1 MHRQLDRL
9 QHKFKG
15 TSAEWESILSH
26 FLLPHQFDH
35 DHERNRA
42 LLQGV
47 RMVYVLNNAA
57 LKLSIRQDV
66 QGIKVS
72 CTMPRNEIHSN
83 ELR

>member
-1 MHRQLDRL
+1 
-9 QHKFKG
+9 
-15 TSAEWESILSH
+15 
-26 FLLPHQFDH
+26 
-35 DHERNRA
+35 

-47 RMVYVLNNAA
+47 RMVYVLNNAT

-83 ELR
+83 KLR